1 MSDNLIQITA
11 WNEKAEAKAYQAENK
26 AYHEREFLQCIA
38 KINRALQKT
47 GEDPQT
53 LAHLFLHMSMVLCD
67 GGFHKMLAQGQKGG
81 DLECSSRKKKRK

>member
-1 MSDNLIQITA
+1 MSDKLIQISK

-26 AYHEREFLQCIA
+26 AYHERAFLQCIET
-38 KINRALQKT
+38 INKALKNT
-47 GEDPQT
+47 GEEPQT

-81 DLECSSRKKKRK
+81 EA